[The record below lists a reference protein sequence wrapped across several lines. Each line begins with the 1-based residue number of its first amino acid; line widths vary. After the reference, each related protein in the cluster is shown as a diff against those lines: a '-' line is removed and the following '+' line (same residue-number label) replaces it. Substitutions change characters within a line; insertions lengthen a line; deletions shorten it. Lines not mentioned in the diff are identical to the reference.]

1 MARKKAHGA
10 EHPDERWLLT
20 YADMI
25 TLLMAL
31 FMVLYAMSMVNK
43 TKFEALRLTLKQSF
57 SSAIL
62 TGGTSVLDHGA
73 VASSQT
79 QQQSDITGKDTP
91 LQDTLQPTAASPQTT
106 AQQQVKSAAAVRTAE
121 LRQDSQLQA
130 AKAKVDAAI
139 RKAHL
144 QNSAKAFIDPRRG
157 LVIRLVTDN
166 VLFGLGSYT
175 LRPESDPLL
184 THIASAIQPL
194 PNEVHVEGYTDT
206 LPCSCSFG
214 NTGLSFERA
223 ATVLNFMGA
232 HGFTTGGT
240 HNAVPIPYG
249 DRFPLA
255 PNSATAGNPRNRR
268 VEIVIVKNT
277 FARADPER
285 AARHRRR
292 HGRDQRRQRLDPL
305 THLQVRRAVRR

>member
-73 VASSQT
+73 VSSSQT

-91 LQDTLQPTAASPQTT
+91 VPDAFAPAPISAATHARTIQAKTAAGARQ
-106 AQQQVKSAAAVRTAE
+106 AE
-121 LRQDSQLQA
+121 LKQENQLDT

-139 RKAHL
+139 RAAHL
-144 QNSAKAFIDPRRG
+144 ESSAKAFIDPRRG
-157 LVIRLVTDN
+157 LVIRLVTDD

-175 LRPESDPLL
+175 LRPEAGPLL
-184 THIASAIQPL
+184 THIAKAIEPL
-194 PNEVHVEGYTDT
+194 PNVVHVEGYTDT
-206 LPCSCSFG
+206 LPCACSFG

-223 ATVLNFMGA
+223 DTVLLYLGD
-232 HGFTTGGT
+232 HGFTIGDR
-240 HNAVPIPYG
+240 HDAVPIPYG
-249 DRFPLA
+249 SRYPLA
-255 PNSATAGNPRNRR
+255 PNSSTTGNPRNRR
-268 VEIVIVKNT
+268 VEIVILRNS
-277 FARADPER
+277 FASGPTSTQPLGDPIGSS
-285 AARHRRR
+285 AISASS
-292 HGRDQRRQRLDPL
+292 DATTTP
-305 THLQVRRAVRR
+305 

>member
-57 SSAIL
+57 SAAIL

-73 VASSQT
+73 VSSSQT
-79 QQQSDITGKDTP
+79 QQQSDIQGKDAP
-91 LQDTLQPTAASPQTT
+91 LQDSFSPSAATPQTT
-106 AQQQVKSAAAVRTAE
+106 QQQQVKSEAAARTAE
-121 LRQDSQLQA
+121 LHQETQLDQ

-139 RKAHL
+139 RAAHL
-144 QNSAKAFIDPRRG
+144 QDRAKAFIDPRRG
-157 LVIRLVTDN
+157 LVIRLVTDD

-175 LRPESDPLL
+175 LRPQADPLL
-184 THIASAIQPL
+184 THIAKAIQPL

-206 LPCSCSFG
+206 LPCNCAFG

-223 ATVLNFMGA
+223 ATVVTFMGS
-232 HGFTTGGT
+232 HGLTLTGT
-240 HNAVPIPYG
+240 HNVVPIPYG

-268 VEIVIVKNT
+268 VEIVIVRNS
-277 FARADPER
+277 FGVDPSTSGPLGQ
-285 AARHRRR
+285 AVGSSA
-292 HGRDQRRQRLDPL
+292 LDAGSSTTP
-305 THLQVRRAVRR
+305 